1 MVKLGPYYWADGI
14 IPRVADGLTWVC
26 SDYEP
31 DGGGFHLSEEGKA
44 KESDMLINFYIIAR
58 VQKMVPQWT

>member
-31 DGGGFHLSEEGKA
+31 DGGGFHLSEEGKP
-44 KESDMLINFYIIAR
+44 KN
-58 VQKMVPQWT
+58 QTC